1 MGVISIYMKLKDIL
15 LGALTTTALVI
26 GIGAFNPLSFGQTQE
41 MQLAEKI
48 ATQVKFGGTG
58 KYVDMG
64 RMGIVMV
71 AAKEIIETGKNYPQN
86 IAKKYFGNDISE
98 ILKINFEGKAFKEI
112 EGHFIENFN
121 KAYSESPISEK
132 TIWNLQDREAY
143 EQIVS
148 LSAHKAIKQSG
159 YTYNATA
166 RFKNTNLDDIK
177 AKQIEGG
184 VSVFDCTD
192 FSTVQ
197 ISLYS
202 IIQEVL
208 VKNGTFKENAT
219 EQNYK
224 GGGVRYFLTGAM
236 VGNVSNA
243 KDFGFHAFTT
253 AHLPRGKYVI
263 SDYNFSA
270 LQQNNFK
277 NDLIN
282 GTNSNYNN
290 TGFKYIFS
298 DAFYKNGAIIP
309 VRENAKE
316 IKNWMQGSLPNNT
329 PCTYVVLDNKKLVAL
344 VEPKTFSSK
353 TV

>member
-1 MGVISIYMKLKDIL
+1 MKLKDIL
-15 LGALTTTALVI
+15 LGALSTTALVI

-48 ATQVKFGGTG
+48 TSQVEFGSNG

-64 RMGIVMV
+64 NMGVLMV
-71 AAKEIIETGKNYPQN
+71 DAKEIIETGKNYPQD
-86 IAKKYFGNDISE
+86 IAEKYFGKYATSE
-98 ILKINFEGKAFKEI
+98 TLKINFEGEAFKEI

-121 KAYSESPISEK
+121 KAYSKSPISTK
-132 TIWNLQDREAY
+132 PIWNLQDREAY
-143 EQIVS
+143 EQMVS
-148 LSAHKAIKQSG
+148 WSANTAIKQSG

-166 RFKNTNLDDIK
+166 KFKNTNLDDIRK
-177 AKQIEGG
+177 RGG
-184 VSVFDCTD
+184 VFDCTD

-224 GGGVRYFLTGAM
+224 GGGVRYFLTSAM
-236 VGNVSNA
+236 VGNASNA

-253 AHLPRGKYVI
+253 AHLPGGKYVI
-263 SDYNFSA
+263 SDYNYSA

-277 NDLIN
+277 DDLIN
-282 GTNSNYNN
+282 GANINYNN

-298 DAFYKNGAIIP
+298 DAIFENGKNGTITP
-309 VRENAKE
+309 LRKDAKE
-316 IKNWMQGSLPNNT
+316 IKDWIQGNLQNT
-329 PCTYVVLDNKKLVAL
+329 IPSTFVVLGNQ
-344 VEPKTFSSK
+344 SK
-353 TV
+353 SFGRS